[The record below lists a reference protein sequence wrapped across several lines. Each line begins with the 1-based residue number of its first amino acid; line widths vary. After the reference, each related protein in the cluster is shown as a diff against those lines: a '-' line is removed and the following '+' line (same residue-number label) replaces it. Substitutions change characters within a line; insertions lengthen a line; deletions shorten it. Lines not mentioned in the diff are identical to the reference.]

1 MTDLAARRVGIGM
14 LIAGLGFL
22 ILPLGDAIGKTLAA
36 DGVHPLQIGW
46 GRWVAHFAI
55 MAPLVLA
62 LHGAKAFD
70 PRDLPAQIPR
80 GLFLCAATAF
90 FFLALPHLPLATI
103 TATLFVAPI
112 LVTALSGPILGERVG
127 PRRWMAVVVGFC
139 GMLLIVRPFDG
150 SINIGSVFAVGAA
163 SCFACYLLTTRR
175 LAGRLPP
182 LVTMMW
188 MGLVGVIAMS
198 AIVWPVFTPFSPAQW
213 GGIAAIGVV
222 LVIGHGMVVWAADRV
237 EASAMAPMPYLEMV
251 TSTLVGLV
259 FFDEFPEAIVWAGC
273 ALVVGGGLY
282 IAWRESRN
290 PRA

>member
-1 MTDLAARRVGIGM
+1 MTEAVSRRVGIGM
-14 LIAGLGFL
+14 VVAGFGFL

-46 GRWVAHFAI
+46 GRWVAHLAI

-62 LHGAKAFD
+62 LYGPKAFR

-80 GLFLCAATAF
+80 GLFLCAATAC

-127 PRRWMAVVVGFC
+127 PRRWTAVVVGFC
-139 GMLLIVRPFDG
+139 GMLLIVRPFEGAINVG
-150 SINIGSVFAVGAA
+150 SIFALGAA

-175 LAGRLPP
+175 LAGRMPP
-182 LVTMMW
+182 MVTMMW
-188 MGLVGVIAMS
+188 MGLVGTVAMS
-198 AIVWPVFTPFSPAQW
+198 LLIWPVFTPFTLEQW
-213 GGIAAIGVV
+213 SGIGVIGIV

-251 TSTLVGLV
+251 TSTLVGLI
-259 FFDEFPEAIVWAGC
+259 FFDEFPEAIVWGGC

-282 IAWRESRN
+282 IAWREARGSR
-290 PRA
+290 A